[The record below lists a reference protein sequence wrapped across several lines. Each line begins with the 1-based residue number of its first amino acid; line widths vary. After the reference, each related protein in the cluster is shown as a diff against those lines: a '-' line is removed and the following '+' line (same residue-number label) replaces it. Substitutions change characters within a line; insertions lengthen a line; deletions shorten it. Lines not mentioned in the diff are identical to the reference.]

1 MHTYKCTYTQPHK
14 TQPNTQTHKLE
25 MSMRNV
31 KSNKRGRYS
40 DKILLD
46 MIKDYP
52 GLSQYELAKKSSSS
66 SGRVDGSVRR
76 LLKQHHI
83 FIRVLERNGRRVNLI
98 YPSEERPSNLLEVPI
113 DLLKVGNPLWDKDAF
128 IYALDS
134 STIGVSGK
142 EMQSWKKISCF
153 QQMIPL
159 KKEKG
164 KVEICLPESFQRF
177 YNMERKHRIVSL
189 NGNNILITISGDIV
203 EEKKYPS

>member
-1 MHTYKCTYTQPHK
+1 
-14 TQPNTQTHKLE
+14 
-25 MSMRNV
+25 MRNM

-52 GLSQYELAKKSSSS
+52 GLSQYELAKKSNSS
-66 SGRVDGSVRR
+66 SGRIDGSVRR

-98 YPSEERPSNLLEVPI
+98 YPREQRPSNLLEVPI
-113 DLLKVGNPLWDKDAF
+113 ELLKAGNPLWDKNAF

-142 EMQSWKKISCF
+142 EMQSWREISCF

-159 KKEKG
+159 KKDKG

-203 EEKKYPS
+203 EKKEYPS